1 VLLWQQF
8 GLGGGELVLVG
19 DYDGGV
25 VLFEVAERFGVEV
38 FVVVGLGLRLVV

>member
-1 VLLWQQF
+1 MQSES
-8 GLGGGELVLVG
+8 GSNSSRELVLVG

-25 VLFEVAERFGVEV
+25 VLFEVAERFRVEV